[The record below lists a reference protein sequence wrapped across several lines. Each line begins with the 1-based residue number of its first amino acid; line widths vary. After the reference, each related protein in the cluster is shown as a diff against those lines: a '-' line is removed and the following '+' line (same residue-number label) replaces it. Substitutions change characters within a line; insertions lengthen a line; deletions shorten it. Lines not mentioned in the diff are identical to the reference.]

1 MTKDERLK
9 MYSDFLKA
17 EGYAPET
24 IKEGVVFKAEG
35 KTYVIMVDESDEQF
49 FRLVFPNFW
58 SIDNDKERVKVVAAS
73 SHSTGATKVAKI
85 FPVDNNTW
93 GTIELF
99 VASPDHFKGVF
110 TRSLGALQAAVQT
123 FVGQMKS

>member
-9 MYSDFLKA
+9 MYADFLKG
-17 EGYAPET
+17 EGYSPET

-35 KTYVIMVDESDEQF
+35 KTYVIMVDENDEQF

-58 SIDNDKERVKVVAAS
+58 SIDSDKERVKVVAAS
-73 SHSTGATKVAKI
+73 SHSTAATKVAKI

-123 FVGQMKS
+123 FVGQMKG

>member
-1 MTKDERLK
+1 
-9 MYSDFLKA
+9 
-17 EGYAPET
+17 
-24 IKEGVVFKAEG
+24 V
-35 KTYVIMVDESDEQF
+35 VDEKDEQF

-58 SIDNDKERVKVVAAS
+58 SIDSDKERVKVVAAS
-73 SHSTGATKVAKI
+73 SHATAATKVAKI

-110 TRSLGALQAAVQT
+110 ARSMGALQAAVQT
-123 FVGQMKS
+123 FIGQMK

>member
-1 MTKDERLK
+1 MTKDERINMYTAYLK
-9 MYSDFLKA
+9 G
-17 EGYAPET
+17 EGYSPES

-35 KTYVIMVDESDEQF
+35 KTYVIMVDENDEQF

-73 SHSTGATKVAKI
+73 SQATAATKVAKI
-85 FPVDNNTW
+85 FPVENNTW

-99 VASPDHFKGVF
+99 VASPDAFKGVF
-110 TRSLGALQAAVQT
+110 TRSMGALQAAVQN
-123 FVGQMKS
+123 FVQAMK

>member
-1 MTKDERLK
+1 MTKDERIK
-9 MYSDFLKA
+9 MYETYLKG
-17 EGYAPET
+17 EGYSPET

-35 KTYVIMVDESDEQF
+35 KTYVIMVDENDEQF

-58 SIDNDKERVKVVAAS
+58 SIDNDKERAKVTAAANQA
-73 SHSTGATKVAKI
+73 TAATKVAKV
-85 FPVDNNTW
+85 FPVENNTW

-110 TRSLGALQAAVQT
+110 TRSMGALQAAVQN
-123 FVGQMKS
+123 FVGAMKQ

>member
-9 MYSDFLKA
+9 MHSDFLKT
-17 EGYAPET
+17 EGCNPET
-24 IKEGVVFKAEG
+24 IEEGVVFKAEG
-35 KTYVIMVDESDEQF
+35 KTYVIVVDENDEQS

-58 SIDNDKERVKVVAAS
+58 SIDNDVERVKVVAAS

-99 VASPDHFKGVF
+99 VASPDQFKGVF
-110 TRSLGALQAAVQT
+110 ARSMSALQAAVQT
-123 FVGQMKS
+123 FVGQMK

>member
-1 MTKDERLK
+1 MTKDERINMYTAYLK
-9 MYSDFLKA
+9 G
-17 EGYAPET
+17 EGYSPES

-35 KTYVIMVDESDEQF
+35 KTYVIMVDENDEQF

-73 SHSTGATKVAKI
+73 AQATAATKVAKI
-85 FPVDNNTW
+85 FPVENNTW

-99 VASPDHFKGVF
+99 VASPDAFKGVF
-110 TRSLGALQAAVQT
+110 TRSMGALQAAVQN
-123 FVGQMKS
+123 FVQAMK